1 MTENEHPKCKCIE
14 EDYSNPIQMFMVPAT
29 CRRIVKWSDSV
40 HISVTDMWLLMKSAI
55 LIMAHGSCIWRK
67 IRSLQ
72 QKWTS
77 HGLSLNSAAAH
88 TLLNAKYNIKK
99 NVDRKMEESDDTGGG
114 GGVWCCWLAW
124 AGRPWVWGLPG
135 AGGLAL
141 MLHVSVWW
149 YTAYPHHHLC
159 IRTWSLGRVEF
170 CSFKKKEKKLQNI
183 FLPQFAKVSE
193 SAILNY
199 HELFFHMN
207 VQPLSCSSATNQK
220 CLTVLQFSHKSKVL
234 LCLIWC
240 CSE

>member
-1 MTENEHPKCKCIE
+1 
-14 EDYSNPIQMFMVPAT
+14 
-29 CRRIVKWSDSV
+29 
-40 HISVTDMWLLMKSAI
+40 
-55 LIMAHGSCIWRK
+55 
-67 IRSLQ
+67 
-72 QKWTS
+72 
-77 HGLSLNSAAAH
+77 
-88 TLLNAKYNIKK
+88 
-99 NVDRKMEESDDTGGG
+99 MEESVDISSACMLLGLKVYFTNKDDTGGG

-159 IRTWSLGRVEF
+159 ITNRRIRTWSLGRVEF

-199 HELFFHMN
+199 HELFYHMN

-240 CSE
+240 CSEQSYHAFMKTVKTCLSDQTQLTDVNSNEIFSEHFLSNQLILSDCS